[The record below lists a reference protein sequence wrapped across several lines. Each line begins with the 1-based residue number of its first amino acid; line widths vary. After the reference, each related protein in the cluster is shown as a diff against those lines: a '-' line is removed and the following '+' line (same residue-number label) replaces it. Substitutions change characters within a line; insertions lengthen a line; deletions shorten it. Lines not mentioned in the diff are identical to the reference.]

1 MQDWPGWQQLGI
13 GQWRPYTSHH
23 EEKHWQWCSTCES
36 SVVAQE
42 DYNTTEEHEVGEGNV
57 RESSRCAVFGG
68 AQGVVIA
75 VYCASDGG
83 RKWTTE
89 SLFGQPGRGVDFT
102 EAEAELGNCGGD
114 RCLGGPRGRGRDSRE
129 GHRWLWGQVYPGCWD
144 SVVVGEKPEQSQS
157 ESQGWQEE
165 QELPEHVRCL
175 YEECRKRLTAEQA
188 KFVRELLIEFADAF
202 ATHDLDIGRFT
213 IFAHRI
219 RTGKAMSLRKSIRR
233 TPLGFDQEEW
243 KTLKAMLDA
252 KVIEPSQSEWASP
265 PVLVRKKDGSWRY
278 RIDFRGLN
286 AVTTL
291 DAYPLPLIEECID
304 SLADMQWFSTLDMNS
319 GYWQIP
325 VAEQD
330 KENTAFITKYGLFHF
345 LRMPFGLSNAP
356 ATFQRTM
363 NLVLSGLIWVN
374 VIVYLDDVNVIS
386 RTFQENLV
394 NLRVVLSRFRKYG
407 LKLKPRRCVLFKR
420 ETAFLGRGVDSA
432 GVHMMDDHVKAVQE
446 WPEPKNRKQVEQF
459 LGFINYHRSFIQDLA
474 KTTAPLYELTS
485 PKVKWRWGEEH
496 SKAFGQLKQ
505 VMTSVPVLGCPKA
518 DEPFILDTD
527 ASDLAIGGVLSQIQ
541 NGKERPI
548 SLASKVLN
556 SAQRDYCTTR
566 KELLAVVMFTRHFR
580 HYLLGRVFLI
590 RTDHASLVWLMR
602 FKHPSGQLARW
613 LTELAQ

>member
-75 VYCASDGG
+75 VCCASDGG

-102 EAEAELGNCGGD
+102 EVEAELGNCGGD
-114 RCLGGPRGRGRDSRE
+114 KCLGGHKGRGRDSRE
-129 GHRWLWGQVYPGCWD
+129 GHRRLWGQVYPGCWD

-219 RTGKAMSLRKSIRR
+219 RTGKAMALRKSMRR

-278 RIDFRGLN
+278 CIDFRGLN

-330 KENTAFITKYGLFHF
+330 KEKTAFITKYGLFHF

-407 LKLKPRRCVLFKR
+407 LKLKPRKCVLFKR
-420 ETAFLGRGVDSA
+420 ETAFLGRRVDSA

-474 KTTAPLYELTS
+474 KTTAPLYELTG

-541 NGKERPI
+541 DGKERPI

-590 RTDHASLVWLMR
+590 QTDHASLVWLMR